1 MEEYLYKLTP
11 RKTDFID
18 NITPEE
24 EEILQQHYTYLEK
37 LLESEE
43 LILAGPCL
51 DGTLGLVILR
61 TSSYDRAK
69 QLMEG
74 DPAVLNGVMEAS
86 LHPYR
91 VSLMQKKSLRIDG

>member
-11 RKTDFID
+11 KRQDFI
-18 NITPEE
+18 NQITPEE
-24 EEILQQHYTYLEK
+24 EEILQQHYKYLEK

-61 TSSYDRAK
+61 TSSHERAMK
-69 QLMEG
+69 LMEG
-74 DPAVLNGVMEAS
+74 DPAVLNGIMDAS

-91 VSLMQKKSLRIDG
+91 VSLMQQNSLHIDG